1 MYIAIA
7 LVILTAVGVV
17 MTTFDTGL
25 IVFFRRRGRFFSA
38 GPRQRAIPPRF
49 PRAASSPVTPVVS
62 IIKPVCGLDDE
73 LETNLQS
80 FARLRGV
87 PFELIVSVADAHDP
101 ALPVV
106 ERVRAAHP
114 AVAWKVVIGGDP
126 SLERWNRKVARLIA
140 AERHARGRIV
150 MISDSNVRVEPD
162 DVARTVAGFDDPR
175 VGCVSNLF
183 TGAGADSFGARI
195 ESLHLLSFVAA
206 GTVLAA
212 FAGVPCVVGKS
223 MAITRDA
230 LNAIG
235 GFGGFEKVLAEDQAI
250 ALAVTRAGY
259 QVRLSPVAVRN
270 VVVHRTL
277 RRALDRQIRWNKIRY
292 AFSRA
297 TYTAELLL
305 QPLPFA
311 VAAALAGASPLL
323 PLAVALLRVA
333 QIAASARATGAD
345 LDIRSLALVPLLDLL
360 QFGAQFVPYAD
371 DRVTWRGHTAR
382 IGPDTVLI
390 EVPAAA

>member
-7 LVILTAVGVV
+7 LAILTAVGVV
-17 MTTFDTGL
+17 LTTFDTAL
-25 IVFFRRRGRFFSA
+25 VVFFRRRGRFFRL
-38 GPRQRAIPPRF
+38 GPRF
-49 PRAASSPVTPVVS
+49 PRAASSPATPAVS

-73 LETNLQS
+73 LEANLES

-87 PFELIVSVADAHDP
+87 RFELIVSVAEADDP
-101 ALPVV
+101 ALAVV

-114 AVAWKVVIGGDP
+114 DVDWKIVVGGDP

-140 AERHARGRIV
+140 AERHTRGAIV

-162 DVARTVAGFDDPR
+162 DVARTLAGFDDPR

-206 GTVLAA
+206 GNVLAA

-223 MAITRDA
+223 MAITREA
-230 LNAIG
+230 LNAVG
-235 GFGGFEKVLAEDQAI
+235 GFGRFVKVLAEDQAI

-259 QVRLSPVAVRN
+259 QVRLSPVVVRN
-270 VVVHRTL
+270 VVVRRTL

-292 AFSRA
+292 AFSAA
-297 TYTAELLL
+297 TYIAELLL

-311 VAAALAGASPLL
+311 IAAALAGASPLL
-323 PLAVALLRVA
+323 PLGVALLRVG
-333 QIAASARATGAD
+333 QIAASARATGAKV
-345 LDIRSLALVPLLDLL
+345 DIRSLALVPLLDLL